1 MKASSTTR
9 AVIRTIGRSLG
20 RTWPATARS
29 LNRSHAPVGM
39 LDVERITR
47 VQPPVS
53 TITSRP
59 LSTVFTSTSHK
70 V

>member
-1 MKASSTTR
+1 MRDTSPTR
-9 AVIRTIGRSLG
+9 AVIRVLG
-20 RTWPATARS
+20 RRFSTTSRP

-39 LDVERITR
+39 LDLERITR

-59 LSTVFTSTSHK
+59 LHTAFTSTSTK